1 MKNILEEI
9 HSRLEEAEEQ
19 IRDLANRIVKIT
31 QSEQQISKKI
41 NNSKRPLQQDQEL
54 VAFTL

>member
-41 NNSKRPLQQDQEL
+41 NNSKRPLQQDQE
-54 VAFTL
+54 

>member
-9 HSRLEEAEEQ
+9 HSGLEKAEEQ

-31 QSEQQISKKI
+31 QSEQ
-41 NNSKRPLQQDQEL
+41 
-54 VAFTL
+54 